1 MTGLCGAD
9 GSPLAGFAVRRLAID
24 DESPL
29 AGSEVHYLR
38 SEYVGDE
45 FKIFIGHC
53 GGSETAA
60 PVALYVADANGMFA
74 STVDIVRLMQL
85 GAHLPPILVVGIGYR
100 MGALAETVGVR
111 TRDFTPTSDPLVARI
126 TPGVTAMGGAERFLA
141 FVRDELQPWVRS
153 RYQVDAEDSAYF
165 GHSLGGLFGTFVL
178 LTSPDTFHKFGI
190 GSPSLWWDDHMMFEY
205 EIAYADTHDDLLAK
219 VFFTVGAFE
228 DHQGRQREASRLPAE
243 ERAKANLRYIDM
255 VADTERMVTALRSR
269 SYLSLD
275 LASEVQPDEFHI
287 TVPHL
292 NLSRSLRH
300 LFDAPR

>member
-1 MTGLCGAD
+1 VTGPCGAD

-38 SEYVGDE
+38 SEHVGDE

-100 MGALAETVGVR
+100 MGTLAETVGVR

-126 TPGVTAMGGAERFLA
+126 SPGVTAMGGAKRFLA
-141 FVRDELQPWVRS
+141 FIRDELQPWVRS

-190 GSPSLWWDDHMMFEY
+190 GSPSLWWDDHMMFDY

-255 VADTERMVTALRSR
+255 VVDTERMVTALRSR
-269 SYLSLD
+269 SYPNLD

>member
-1 MTGLCGAD
+1 
-9 GSPLAGFAVRRLAID
+9 LAGFAVRRLAID

-38 SEYVGDE
+38 SEHVGDE

-100 MGALAETVGVR
+100 MGTLADTVGVR
-111 TRDFTPTSDPLVARI
+111 TRDFTPTSDPLIARI
-126 TPGVTAMGGAERFLA
+126 SPGVTAMGGAERFLA
-141 FVRDELQPWVRS
+141 FIRDELQTWVRS

-165 GHSLGGLFGTFVL
+165 GHSLGGLFGTFVV

-190 GSPSLWWDDHMMFEY
+190 GSPSLWWDDHMMFDY
-205 EIAYADTHDDLLAK
+205 EIAYADTHDDLLAN

-255 VADTERMVTALRSR
+255 VADTERMVTDLRSR
-269 SYLSLD
+269 SYPNLD